1 MQDYNLMIMQ
11 LKEEDGVVVLW
22 DLKLMQLLKRERKQ
36 LNVKLLQRL
45 KYMILRNIIIAQAK
59 DTTIVTGW

>member
-1 MQDYNLMIMQ
+1 MQGYNLMIMQ